1 MQNKV
6 SHVPRIVSWMG
17 HIQYFR
23 NTSLRLVLKIS
34 ALPKKILL
42 KIQSDKLK
50 LIIRRETYPLDE
62 KNMKSAL
69 TDIFQDNYGWS
80 FFNPG

>member
-6 SHVPRIVSWMG
+6 SPVPRIVSWMG

-23 NTSLRLVLKIS
+23 NTSLGLVLKIS

-50 LIIRRETYPLDE
+50 LKIRRDTYPLDE
-62 KNMKSAL
+62 NMKSAL